1 MSVLSK
7 LNLSNLTIVSP
18 LEALSIIAARGEWS
32 ALCQA
37 VAAHLETVEAG
48 SVVRFDS
55 IGLSAEDFERT
66 TATDTK
72 AVGDIDYSGIAA
84 AARGY
89 GLLVKRLTDDSRGF
103 YVPRNRAEIIEK
115 VAASKAKAAAK
126 AKAKAAAKA
135 KRK

>member
-1 MSVLSK
+1 MSVLAK
-7 LNLSNLTIVSP
+7 LNLATLTVVSP

-55 IGLSAEDFERT
+55 IGLSADDFKRT

-72 AVGDIDYSGIAA
+72 AIGDVDYSGIAA

-89 GLLVKRLTDDSRGF
+89 GLLVKRLTDESRGF
-103 YVPRNRAEIIEK
+103 YVPRDREAIIAK

-126 AKAKAAAKA
+126 AKAKSKS
-135 KRK
+135 KSK